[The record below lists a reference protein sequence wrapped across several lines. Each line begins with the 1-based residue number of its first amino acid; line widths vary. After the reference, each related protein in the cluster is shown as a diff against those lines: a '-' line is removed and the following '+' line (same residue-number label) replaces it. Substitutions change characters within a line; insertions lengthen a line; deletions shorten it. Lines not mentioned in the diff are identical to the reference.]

1 MLGFVALSVVCVA
14 TATGYVLHS
23 RARVR
28 SLAQAAAA
36 LPSAAPESVAAVE
49 AAPHVLFRNMSVA
62 AQAGFVGLA
71 PLEIGTASCR
81 ERVFGYV

>member
-28 SLAQAAAA
+28 SLAQPPLRCRPSGIDTAAGN
-36 LPSAAPESVAAVE
+36 
-49 AAPHVLFRNMSVA
+49 RT
-62 AQAGFVGLA
+62 AGQK
-71 PLEIGTASCR
+71 
-81 ERVFGYV
+81 